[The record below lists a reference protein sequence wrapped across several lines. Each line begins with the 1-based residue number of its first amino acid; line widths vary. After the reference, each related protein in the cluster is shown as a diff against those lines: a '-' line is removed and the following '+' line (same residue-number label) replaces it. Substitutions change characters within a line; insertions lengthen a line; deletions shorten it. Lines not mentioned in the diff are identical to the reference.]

1 MPSLLDRYI
10 HAVQRH
16 LPHAGRHDIAA
27 ELRETIQSRMEEDA
41 ATHGRDLS
49 EAEQAAILKSVGR
62 PVVVA
67 GRYGSSQYLIGPGLF
82 PYYRSTLKALATI
95 GVPLLLIAMVVGAAA
110 ADSPWRG
117 AVSAMGQSLTT
128 ALAVFAL
135 VTIVFW
141 QMERGARK
149 PELDDDWDPAELPAV
164 PDAGRGVSRAHSI
177 GQAALLAVYL
187 LWWVGVLPLTRL
199 LHLVP
204 TGVMV
209 PQLAPVWQR
218 VFLAIAVLMGV
229 ELIIHVWNAW
239 RPQVPRWRVAA
250 QMACDLA
257 GLGLIVF
264 LVNADAL
271 VVTPVTGQWVGLG
284 DRLDDITRVGLLGLG
299 VLIAVGLIDE
309 GRRLLGAGPP
319 EVDGGFF
326 PRLGSMLSERSRPM
340 RAVKGMKHFKATL
353 RPPRAR

>member
-1 MPSLLDRYI
+1 MPSLLDRYV
-10 HAVQRH
+10 HAVERH
-16 LPHAGRHDIAA
+16 LPQSGGHDIAA

-41 ATHGRDLS
+41 AAHGRDLT

-67 GRYGSSQYLIGPGLF
+67 GRYGSSQYPIGPGLF
-82 PYYRSTLKALATI
+82 PYYRSTLKSLATI
-95 GVPLLLIAMVVGAAA
+95 GVPLLLIAAVVGAAT

-117 AVSAMGQSLTT
+117 ALSAMGQSLTT

-141 QMERGARK
+141 QVERGAQK

-164 PDAGRGVSRAHSI
+164 PAAVRGVSRAHSI

-199 LHLVP
+199 LRLVP
-204 TGVMV
+204 TGVVV

-250 QMACDLA
+250 HMACDLVA
-257 GLGLIVF
+257 LGLIVF

-271 VVTPVTGQWVGLG
+271 VVAPVTGQWVGLG

-299 VLIAVGLIDE
+299 VLIAVGFIDE
-309 GRRLLGAGPP
+309 GRRLAGNEPP
-319 EVDGGFF
+319 ERGGDLFK
-326 PRLGSMLSERSRPM
+326 RLGSMVSERSRPM
-340 RAVKGMKHFKATL
+340 RAVKGLKHFKTTL
-353 RPPRAR
+353 RPPKVR